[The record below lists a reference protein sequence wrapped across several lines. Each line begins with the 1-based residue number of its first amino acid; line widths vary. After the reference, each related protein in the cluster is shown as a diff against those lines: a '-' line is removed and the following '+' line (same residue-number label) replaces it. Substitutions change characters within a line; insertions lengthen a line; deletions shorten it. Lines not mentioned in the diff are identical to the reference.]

1 MLPGRARQSLIGLS
15 FSSCSCCTSMRGH
28 GRGVTF
34 HSVDGVQLPGLA
46 AGVVIRAS
54 ATLSSTWLAA
64 TQLIN
69 PVFQWNQNSSRMT
82 RRRYVYHL
90 AGYGPIGAG
99 WYRVFKRELA
109 TFARTWNVSAQV
121 SEPNPQPATSSTH
134 WQVTTSGPNWR
145 VETGYGM
152 LVWDDIILSDLARPI
167 TRRLAGSS
175 LAFLDIMLTGS
186 AVRYFKA
193 NWQYGL
199 FFLFPFVLLLVFLV
213 VAVVIA
219 HYVATSLLSSYA
231 LQVASFVTLSAAIF
245 IVLLRWPGQRWSV
258 QHGLEDWV
266 FSWDY
271 LYGRRPD
278 VEARVDR
285 FAEALV
291 ARSRD
296 AAVDEIVV
304 VGHSM
309 GSTLAVEVVARALE
323 IDPKLGRHGPA
334 VCLLTVGST
343 IPKFALHPAG
353 ERFRRHA
360 AQIVAE
366 PAIAW
371 AEYQARSDLI
381 SFYKFDPVKLARFYG
396 DPRRG
401 KPLMRRVWIQDM
413 LTPRTYWRIRLKFMR
428 MHHQF
433 VMANERRSTY
443 DYYMMVCGPIPFAR
457 STMAP
462 TGPVELIASDGAFLD
477 EPASPVCNLVHRTQ
491 AAADGPN
498 IGHQLR
504 TTSDWCVDPREAL

>member
-1 MLPGRARQSLIGLS
+1 MVSAT
-15 FSSCSCCTSMRGH
+15 C
-28 GRGVTF
+28 
-34 HSVDGVQLPGLA
+34 LA
-46 AGVVIRAS
+46 AGGVFAPS
-54 ATLSSTWLAA
+54 ATIVNVACCY

-69 PVFQWNQNSSRMT
+69 LVFQWNQNSSRMT

-109 TFARTWNVSAQV
+109 TFARTWNVSSQV
-121 SEPNPQPATSSTH
+121 SEPSPQPATSSTH

-199 FFLFPFVLLLVFLV
+199 FFLFPFLLLLVFLV

-245 IVLLRWPGQRWSV
+245 IALLRWPGQRWSV

-413 LTPRTYWRIRLKFMR
+413 LTPWTYWRIRLKFMR

-443 DYYMMVCGPIPFAR
+443 DYFMMVCGPIPFTR
-457 STMAP
+457 STLAP

-477 EPASPVCNLVHRTQ
+477 EPASPVCNPVHG
-491 AAADGPN
+491 DGPN

-504 TTSDWCVDPREAL
+504 TTSDWCAC